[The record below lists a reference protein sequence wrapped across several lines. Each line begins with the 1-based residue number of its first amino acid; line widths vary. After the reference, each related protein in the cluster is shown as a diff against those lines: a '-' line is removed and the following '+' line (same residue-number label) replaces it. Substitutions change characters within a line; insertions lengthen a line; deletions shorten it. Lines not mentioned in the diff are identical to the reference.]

1 MRARPIGADQAG
13 LYSAEHMAR
22 QPPGRPKKGQEL
34 AAVFAEPDTARV
46 ATSNMPEPNL
56 TDQLGAFQTWKQARS
71 RLLIRLQPWLK
82 QQGLFTT
89 EARHAI
95 ERALRALHDEH
106 VTVAVAGEFSRG
118 KTELINAL
126 FFADQGRRL
135 LPTDAGRT
143 TMCPTEIFCD
153 PDAPPQLRL
162 LPIET
167 RGEEFSLAAL
177 REDLKQW
184 RIVELDPD
192 DPESLAER
200 LQMLTENRLVSK
212 REAAELGLFQDR
224 ENSGSAHVSIPR
236 WRLAQLNIRH
246 PLLAQGL
253 RILDTPGLNA
263 IGSEPELTYEML
275 PAAQAVLFV
284 LAADTG
290 VTQSDLQIW
299 QKFIQR
305 PGHEERR
312 GVMVVL
318 NKTDTL
324 WDELRTPGQIAE
336 SIIKQCR
343 EVSRTLGVNAQQIFA
358 TSAQKALLAR
368 VNNNLALEQR
378 SGIASLEKHLA
389 ETMVSNR
396 MQLIQQEHTH
406 MVSEAIEALE
416 TIIQGRL
423 ERNGHQ
429 RQSLLDL
436 AGQSDSAIG
445 RMLTATQRDY
455 EHYQTSIR
463 AYKQDLT
470 AFRQHGHILL
480 TALNVRSLEKTLD
493 DIRQTMTEAWTTYG
507 LKDAMLRLFEDIN
520 SRIEV
525 AARQTQSMRRLLRN
539 MHRRFQSQHQFRL
552 PPPPMFSIVKY
563 QVELS
568 LLDQEADTFRNSA
581 RTALMEQHFVTK
593 RYFST
598 IVTRARRIIG
608 TAHDDARHWHD
619 TAQLPLA
626 TEIKEYRDDLA
637 QQILD
642 LRRAGDSRKTVQ
654 QRIVALKRDDS
665 RLHVQL
671 NSFAKVR
678 GLLAETGIPTASR
691 ASGEN

>member
-1 MRARPIGADQAG
+1 
-13 LYSAEHMAR
+13 
-22 QPPGRPKKGQEL
+22 
-34 AAVFAEPDTARV
+34 
-46 ATSNMPEPNL
+46 MPESNL
-56 TDQLGAFQTWKQARS
+56 TDQLGAFRAWKQARL
-71 RLLIRLQPWLK
+71 RLLIKLQPWLK

-95 ERALRALHDEH
+95 ERAVRALHDDY

-126 FFADQGRRL
+126 FFADHGRRL

-153 PDAPPQLRL
+153 PDSPPQLRL

-167 RGEEFSLAAL
+167 RRE
-177 REDLKQW
+177 EDLLATLRDEPKQW
-184 RIVELDPD
+184 KVFDLELNDPD
-192 DPESLAER
+192 SLAER
-200 LQMLTENRLVSK
+200 LQLLTENKLVSK
-212 REAAELGLFQDR
+212 REAAELGLFQDQDDLD
-224 ENSGSAHVSIPR
+224 STHVSIPR

-275 PAAQAVLFV
+275 PAAQAILFV

-290 VTQSDLQIW
+290 VTHSDLQIW
-299 QKFIQR
+299 QEYIQR
-305 PGHEERR
+305 PGYEERR

-324 WDELRTPGQIAE
+324 WDDLRSSGQIAE

-343 EVSRTLGVNAQQIFA
+343 EVSRTLGVNAQQVFA

-368 VNNNLALEQR
+368 VKRAPALEQR

-389 ETMVSNR
+389 EVMVANR
-396 MQLIQQEHTH
+396 MQLIQEEHTH
-406 MVSEAIEALE
+406 VVSEAIEALE
-416 TIIQGRL
+416 TIIKGRL
-423 ERNGHQ
+423 ERNEHQ

-436 AGQSDSAIG
+436 AGKSDSAID
-445 RMLTATQRDY
+445 RMLAATQRDY
-455 EHYQTSIR
+455 EIYQTSMQ
-463 AYKQDLT
+463 AYKQNLT

-480 TALNVRSLEKTLD
+480 TALNTASLERTLD
-493 DIRQTMTEAWTTYG
+493 EIRQTMTGAWTTYG

-520 SRIEV
+520 SRIEIS
-525 AARQTQSMRRLLRN
+525 ARQTQSMRRLLRSI
-539 MHRRFQSQHQFRL
+539 HRRFQSQHQFRL
-552 PPPPMFSIVKY
+552 PPPPMFSIVKH
-563 QVELS
+563 QVALS
-568 LLDQEADTFRNSA
+568 LLDQEADLFRNSA

-598 IVTRARRIIG
+598 IVTRAKRIIG
-608 TAHDDARHWHD
+608 VAHGDAKHWHD
-619 TAQLPLA
+619 TALLPLSM
-626 TEIKEYRDDLA
+626 EVQEYRNTLA

-654 QRIVALKRDDS
+654 QRIVALQRDNS
-665 RLHVQL
+665 RLQVQL
-671 NSFAKVR
+671 KSFGKVR
-678 GLLAETGIPTASR
+678 FLLAETKDLPTPK
-691 ASGEN
+691 ASGQN

>member
-184 RIVELDPD
+184 QIVELDPD

-305 PGHEERR
+305 PGHEKRR

-343 EVSRTLGVNAQQIFA
+343 EVSRDAGGERTTDICHI
-358 TSAQKALLAR
+358 
-368 VNNNLALEQR
+368 R
-378 SGIASLEKHLA
+378 SESPVGAC
-389 ETMVSNR
+389 T
-396 MQLIQQEHTH
+396 
-406 MVSEAIEALE
+406 
-416 TIIQGRL
+416 
-423 ERNGHQ
+423 
-429 RQSLLDL
+429 
-436 AGQSDSAIG
+436 
-445 RMLTATQRDY
+445 
-455 EHYQTSIR
+455 
-463 AYKQDLT
+463 
-470 AFRQHGHILL
+470 
-480 TALNVRSLEKTLD
+480 
-493 DIRQTMTEAWTTYG
+493 
-507 LKDAMLRLFEDIN
+507 
-520 SRIEV
+520 
-525 AARQTQSMRRLLRN
+525 
-539 MHRRFQSQHQFRL
+539 
-552 PPPPMFSIVKY
+552 
-563 QVELS
+563 
-568 LLDQEADTFRNSA
+568 
-581 RTALMEQHFVTK
+581 
-593 RYFST
+593 
-598 IVTRARRIIG
+598 
-608 TAHDDARHWHD
+608 
-619 TAQLPLA
+619 
-626 TEIKEYRDDLA
+626 
-637 QQILD
+637 
-642 LRRAGDSRKTVQ
+642 
-654 QRIVALKRDDS
+654 
-665 RLHVQL
+665 
-671 NSFAKVR
+671 
-678 GLLAETGIPTASR
+678 
-691 ASGEN
+691 